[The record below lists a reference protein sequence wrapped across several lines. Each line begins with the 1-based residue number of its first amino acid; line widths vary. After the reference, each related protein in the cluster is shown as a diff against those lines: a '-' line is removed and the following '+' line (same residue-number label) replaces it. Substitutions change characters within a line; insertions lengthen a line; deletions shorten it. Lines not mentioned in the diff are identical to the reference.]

1 VSFDFYVRS
10 SLDAKPYAIIRLLST
25 QGAGWVSEEGHWV
38 RTDDACR
45 SSQFVQRFRDT
56 PQTLYTQEFPSF
68 INKTM
73 FILGDSVGRQL
84 WDQICAE
91 IKAPKIVKTPEGVT
105 PHVDYSE
112 VSLCTQ
118 PELNFTVMAFHQYG
132 QSERGLELSGKPADD
147 QVRSRRLCQRYGPY
161 YGGVLEKVLS
171 RWTLRLPYQ
180 SHQLVEHHA
189 EGLP

>member
-45 SSQFVQRFRDT
+45 SSQFIQRFRDT

-132 QSERGLELSGKPADD
+132 Q
-147 QVRSRRLCQRYGPY
+147 
-161 YGGVLEKVLS
+161 
-171 RWTLRLPYQ
+171 
-180 SHQLVEHHA
+180 
-189 EGLP
+189 